1 MERPLCAKGCGFYGS
16 VETQNLCSKCY
27 KDFQKEEEL
36 VNTKRAKAD
45 KEPQEIVRK
54 MMDFEL
60 CANGCGFFGMADTRN
75 MCSNCYNDSLNLEE
89 RTDKT
94 KALVLDT
101 PMHSD
106 AQAQCVKNRCKSCNK
121 KVGLTGFECR
131 CGNVFCGMH
140 RYPEEHACTVDF
152 KAIGRVILAKENP
165 VCKGDKLQSRA

>member
-1 MERPLCAKGCGFYGS
+1 
-16 VETQNLCSKCY
+16 
-27 KDFQKEEEL
+27 
-36 VNTKRAKAD
+36 
-45 KEPQEIVRK
+45 
-54 MMDFEL
+54 
-60 CANGCGFFGMADTRN
+60 MADTRN

-106 AQAQCVKNRCKSCNK
+106 AQAQCVKKNRCKSCNK

-165 VCKGDKLQSRA
+165 VCKDDKLQSRA